1 MNKLKLNPFACP
13 VCEDGTMVEI
23 EVEEKIFNEAKRF
36 PMMITTKCQ
45 KKHNLIAF
53 VDKEK
58 NVRDVEAAISAQ
70 KKEADA
76 VDKTK
81 DYFESF

>member
-1 MNKLKLNPFACP
+1 VNKLKLNPFACP
-13 VCEDGTMVEI
+13 VCNDGTMVEI
-23 EVEEKIFNEAKRF
+23 EIEEETFTEAKRF
-36 PMMITTKCQ
+36 PMMITIKCK

-58 NVRDVEAAISAQ
+58 NVLDVEAAISAQ
-70 KKEADA
+70 KKDDD
-76 VDKTK
+76 VIDKTK